1 MGEGDPHT
9 FINRRATIVDTY
21 RLSPRY
27 HYYSMSLPSFK
38 TNKRHIGYRT
48 FHTCTKV
55 HPPFPVDV
63 RGANEIINISKSDR
77 FFFAVYDWHWTS
89 KTGGIAVQCKTCT
102 FVEVHESFLVYY
114 SVYLKWNAPEVWKQY
129 LISRSEIASAW
140 LQYLLTRNP
149 LRYIVFV
156 VSTKLQFIAKCISR
170 NSL

>member
-1 MGEGDPHT
+1 MQKEQSRGEQRKAQQSKARQSKAKQSRAKLCNSHNTRTMVGMGEGDPHT

-27 HYYSMSLPSFK
+27 HQYSMSLPSFK

-114 SVYLKWNAPEVWKQY
+114 SVYLK
-129 LISRSEIASAW
+129 
-140 LQYLLTRNP
+140 
-149 LRYIVFV
+149 
-156 VSTKLQFIAKCISR
+156 
-170 NSL
+170 